1 MSFFVR
7 RKFWEK
13 EEEEKKRS
21 FFLSNDENEGEKWQS
36 ARERASFLSYTLS
49 LQRVDQILLHA
60 NPSESERIYA
70 REFVSL
76 KKTRRER
83 ERERD
88 PNKRRKSQYEWMAL
102 REEKRTNKNAATY
115 FIWKFN

>member
-1 MSFFVR
+1 MKMRVKNDSPRANARLF
-7 RKFWEK
+7 
-13 EEEEKKRS
+13 S
-21 FFLSNDENEGEKWQS
+21 LILS
-36 ARERASFLSYTLS
+36 LSLNS

-83 ERERD
+83 VRERD
-88 PNKRRKSQYEWMAL
+88 PNKRRKSQY
-102 REEKRTNKNAATY
+102 
-115 FIWKFN
+115 

>member
-1 MSFFVR
+1 MTVR
-7 RKFWEK
+7 
-13 EEEEKKRS
+13 
-21 FFLSNDENEGEKWQS
+21 
-36 ARERASFLSYTLS
+36 ARTRVFSLLYSLS
-49 LQRVDQILLHA
+49 LNSLRVDQKLLHA

-88 PNKRRKSQYEWMAL
+88 PNKRRKSQY
-102 REEKRTNKNAATY
+102 
-115 FIWKFN
+115 

>member
-1 MSFFVR
+1 MTVRARTRVFSF
-7 RKFWEK
+7 
-13 EEEEKKRS
+13 S
-21 FFLSNDENEGEKWQS
+21 
-36 ARERASFLSYTLS
+36 LS
-49 LQRVDQILLHA
+49 LSPNSLRVDQILLHA

-88 PNKRRKSQYEWMAL
+88 PNKRRKSQYE
-102 REEKRTNKNAATY
+102 
-115 FIWKFN
+115 

>member
-1 MSFFVR
+1 MTVRARTRVFSF
-7 RKFWEK
+7 
-13 EEEEKKRS
+13 S
-21 FFLSNDENEGEKWQS
+21 
-36 ARERASFLSYTLS
+36 LS
-49 LQRVDQILLHA
+49 LSLNSLRVDQILLHA

-88 PNKRRKSQYEWMAL
+88 PNKRRKSQYE
-102 REEKRTNKNAATY
+102 
-115 FIWKFN
+115 